1 MTYLD
6 WTAYYQTLPADAV
19 DIAFNLES
27 DRMVN
32 SIFDPE
38 ETERERTVIISER
51 EGNENEPMF
60 LLTEAVRKAAFE
72 HHPYGRQ
79 VIGEMDDLRVISR
92 DDLYNHYRRYY
103 SPANA
108 VIAIA
113 GDFDTNEVLRA
124 LSDKYQS
131 IPTQVIDD
139 AIIEPED
146 KISKEKEVIVEG
158 PGDAAYFQLSYRAP
172 RARNADF
179 FALMVLDSFLT
190 GPTSLSLFGGGG
202 ISNKTSR
209 LYQTL
214 VEKDLSMSIS
224 GGLQSTIDPFL
235 YNILVILSP
244 QQSSKKIIQVID
256 AEITRL
262 QQEPLP
268 ESEIARAIKQA
279 KALFAYGSESIT
291 NQAFWMGYASMFAD
305 YSWFDAFILNLEQVT
320 AENVMCAAR
329 TYLNGNQRVTG
340 LYLPN
345 NAKGGEGGH

>member
-1 MTYLD
+1 
-6 WTAYYQTLPADAV
+6 
-19 DIAFNLES
+19 
-27 DRMVN
+27 
-32 SIFDPE
+32 
-38 ETERERTVIISER
+38 
-51 EGNENEPMF
+51 
-60 LLTEAVRKAAFE
+60 
-72 HHPYGRQ
+72 
-79 VIGEMDDLRVISR
+79 
-92 DDLYNHYRRYY
+92 
-103 SPANA
+103 
-108 VIAIA
+108 
-113 GDFDTNEVLRA
+113 
-124 LSDKYQS
+124 
-131 IPTQVIDD
+131 
-139 AIIEPED
+139 
-146 KISKEKEVIVEG
+146 
-158 PGDAAYFQLSYRAP
+158 
-172 RARNADF
+172 
-179 FALMVLDSFLT
+179 MVLDSFLT